1 MGAPRLNVLRR
12 LAASLAVLAAVLLG
26 LAGPAAA
33 AAYRYWGYY
42 QLTDGAWTFA
52 TKGPDQVTPP
62 EGSVEGWR
70 FAVAGESDT
79 RFPRATLSFAD
90 ICGSTPSQDGKKRVG
105 VVIDYGRDADAE
117 TGTPPAP
124 RAACAVVDTSASG
137 AETLAAV
144 AALRADKGLI
154 CGLDNWPTAGCG
166 DEVKAP
172 SDAAKAA
179 DTPIVIAAP
188 AATPTAT
195 ETSSAAATDPAATTT
210 DDMTT
215 TVISWVAVLG
225 VAALLVALLLNQRR
239 RRQSLGS

>member
-12 LAASLAVLAAVLLG
+12 LAAALAVLAAVLIG

-42 QLTDGAWTFA
+42 QITDGAWAFA
-52 TKGPDQVTPP
+52 TKGPDQLTPKD
-62 EGSVEGWR
+62 GSVEGWR

-79 RFPRATLSFAD
+79 RFPRAILSFAQ
-90 ICGSTPSQDGKKRVG
+90 ICGSTPAQDGKKRVG

-117 TGTPPAP
+117 SGTPPAP
-124 RAACAVVDTSASG
+124 RAACAVVDPAASG

-144 AALRADKGLI
+144 ATARAEKGLI
-154 CGLDNWPTAGCG
+154 CGLDSWPASGCG
-166 DEVKAP
+166 DEVTSVSA
-172 SDAAKAA
+172 AAKAV

-188 AATPTAT
+188 ATTPTAA
-195 ETSSAAATDPAATTT
+195 ETSAAAGTDPAATT
-210 DDMTT
+210 DDMATK
-215 TVISWVAVLG
+215 VISWVAVLG
-225 VAALLVALLLNQRR
+225 VAGLLVALLLSQRR